1 MGVWRSTVSEARF
14 SHVQRVSHRYL
25 FLPPHQPT
33 TLTARHVGPHT
44 TVPARLPAM
53 NAKLPHIVAT
63 SVLLLGPFVATS
75 SPAAESANDLTVLA
89 EQTKGIAPGEML
101 HTYLMKEV
109 YEALDRRKTEFEKLE
124 TPEQIAAYQ
133 KKMRDFFIEQLGG
146 LPERTPLNA
155 QVTGREQRDGYRI
168 EKVIFESQP
177 KHFVTAILYLPEGKP
192 PFPGVLVPCGHSSN
206 GKARDLYQRAPIL
219 IAKSGMAALCYDPID
234 QGERHQ
240 LLDADG
246 KPIIT
251 RSTQGHNM
259 TGVGAVLLGR
269 NTATYR
275 TWDGI
280 RAIDYLCSRP
290 EVDAKRIGCTG
301 ISGGGTMTSYLMAL
315 DDRIQAAAPGCYL
328 TTFRRLLETIGP
340 QDAEQTIF
348 GQIQFGMDHPDYTLM
363 RAAKPTLIMAA
374 TDDFFDITGAWHNFR
389 QAKRLYDRLGYPE
402 RVDMIETAGKH
413 GFPPT
418 MRIAAARWMRRWLLG
433 IDDAV
438 TEPDFPVAKDEDVWC
453 TPQGE
458 VMLLDGA
465 RSVYDLNMEL
475 EAKLAQDRK
484 RFWKET
490 DTAKVLDEV
499 RRITG
504 IRKLADLPKP
514 KSTNNGKIQ
523 RDGYHIDKI
532 ILQPETGIPIP
543 ALLFIPDTPKGDTY
557 LYLHADGKHTD
568 AQPGGPIEKLVTQGH
583 TVLAPDL
590 SGIGETTPTGKHS
603 YGSYLPPDWRES
615 TIAYLLGTSLLAI
628 RAEEIQLCVRFA
640 STIDNAS
647 PPRPVHLISIG
658 RTGPPALHAA
668 ALEPDLFAH
677 VTLRNS
683 LFSWADVVRTPQ
695 SKNQFVNLVHGAL
708 RVYDLPDL
716 LETFPAETTEVIQ
729 PANAEEGLGGFGP
742 PMPGMI
748 PKK

>member
-1 MGVWRSTVSEARF
+1 MNTGSAP
-14 SHVQRVSHRYL
+14 
-25 FLPPHQPT
+25 FLAATIGLLAMYAPT
-33 TLTARHVGPHT
+33 
-44 TVPARLPAM
+44 AM
-53 NAKLPHIVAT
+53 HAAEPIEDL
-63 SVLLLGPFVATS
+63 SVLPTQA
-75 SPAAESANDLTVLA
+75 D
-89 EQTKGIAPGEML
+89 GIASGELL
-101 HTYLMKEV
+101 HAFLMEKV
-109 YEALDRRKTEFEKLE
+109 YAALDRRKAEFEKLE
-124 TPEQIAAYQ
+124 TPEQIADYQ
-133 KKMRDFFIEQLGG
+133 KRMREYFIRQLGG

-177 KHFVTAILYLPEGKP
+177 KHFVTAILYLPEGEP

-219 IAKSGMAALCYDPID
+219 IAKSGMAAFCYDPID

-240 LLDADG
+240 LLDGEG

-251 RSTQGHNM
+251 SSTMGHNM

-290 EVDAKRIGCTG
+290 EVDPERIGCTG

-328 TTFRRLLETIGP
+328 TTFRRLLETVGP

-348 GQIQFGMDHPDYTLM
+348 GQIEFGMDHPDYTLM
-363 RAAKPTLIMAA
+363 RAPKPTLIMTA
-374 TDDFFDITGAWHNFR
+374 TNDYFDITGAWQNFR
-389 QAKRLYDRLGYPE
+389 QAKRIYERLGFPE
-402 RVDMIETAGKH
+402 RADILETAGKH
-413 GFPPT
+413 GFPPA

-438 TEPDFPVAKDEDVWC
+438 TEPDSPVAKDEDVWC
-453 TPQGE
+453 TPRGK
-458 VMLLDGA
+458 VMLLEGA

-475 EAKLAQDRK
+475 EAKLVQDRK
-484 RFWKET
+484 RFWQKTEK
-490 DTAKVLDEV
+490 AKALDEV

-504 IRKLADLPKP
+504 IRKLADLPQLASEKV
-514 KSTNNGKIQ
+514 GEVR
-523 RDGYHIDKI
+523 RDGYRIDKLL
-532 ILQPETGIPIP
+532 LQPATGIAIP
-543 ALLFIPDTPKGDTY
+543 ALLFVPDNSQRDVY
-557 LYLHADGKHTD
+557 LYLNAEGKQADAATS
-568 AQPGGPIEKLVTQGH
+568 GPIEKLVAKGH
-583 TVLAPDL
+583 IVLAPDL

-603 YGSYLPPDWRES
+603 YARYLPLDWRES

-628 RAEEIQLCVRFA
+628 RAEEIQLCARFVSSFEA
-640 STIDNAS
+640 NGS
-647 PPRPVHLISIG
+647 PRPVHLVSVG

-668 ALEPDLFAH
+668 ALEPDLFAS

-716 LETFPAETTEVIQ
+716 LATLPAETTEVLQ
-729 PANAEEGLGGFGP
+729 PANAEEALGGFGP
-742 PMPGMI
+742 PMPGI
-748 PKK
+748 VPKSR